1 MAVPGPVSA
10 ALVFLHDDAQAHRA
24 GRAHH
29 VPHLFG
35 VGRARGHGTDDKRA
49 LRLRLEFS
57 HSLVKGSLVETRESR
72 RSVLRNLDAH
82 RFQFR
87 RPLGHV
93 RQHLV
98 GDGRFLFAGIP
109 VVVMLLR
116 IAGVVHVVTQQ
127 ADVFCAERGGQMQG
141 ERTGVV
147 ERRKAALKVKIGS
160 AGARTVHYEH
170 VFRYAVVFLSELAVH
185 LQSRVVA
192 PRITELTK
200 FGPRQESRRVWPVHE
215 CSHANVGP
223 LVTAIAPDGDL
234 AFQKTPIEVLEAWTT
249 ADKPHA
255 RRVRPGVCRQK
266 LMQESES
273 ARLRAL
279 FGRRLSVYGTR
290 GIHPRRGNRIVF
302 AFAGFSGASAKV
314 SRRDDRH
321 DVPQRP
327 PGGDCIPPE
336 AMHAAIGPVRRSR
349 SGGVDW
355 NRRSPRHIGPSRTGR
370 PNTTR
375 DRTRRTR

>member
-1 MAVPGPVSA
+1 MTLRPIARAV
-10 ALVFLHDDAQAHRA
+10 R
-24 GRAHH
+24 H

-35 VGRARGHGTDDKRA
+35 VGRVSSHGTDDKQA

-57 HSLVKGSLVETRESR
+57 HSLVKGLVETRESR
-72 RSVLRNLDAH
+72 RSVLRHLDAH
-82 RFQFR
+82 GLQFR
-87 RPLGHV
+87 RPLRHV

-98 GDGRFLFAGIP
+98 GDARFLFARIA

-127 ADVFCAERGGQMQG
+127 ADVFCAERGGQVQG

-147 ERRKAALKVKIGS
+147 ERRKAALKVKVS
-160 AGARTVHYEH
+160 AAGARTVHDKH
-170 VFRYAVVFLSELAVH
+170 VFRYAVVFPSELAVD

-223 LVTAIAPDGDL
+223 LVTAIAANGNFAL
-234 AFQKTPIEVLEAWTT
+234 QKTPIEAFEAWTT

-273 ARLRAL
+273 ARLRSL

-290 GIHPRRGNRIVF
+290 GIHPRSGNGIVF
-302 AFAGFSGASAKV
+302 ALAGFSGMSAKV

-321 DVPQRP
+321 DVPQMP
-327 PGGDCIPPE
+327 PGATAPPE
-336 AMHAAIGPVRRSR
+336 AMHAAVGPVRRSR

-370 PNTTR
+370 PSSWPG
-375 DRTRRTR
+375 RTRRTR